1 MTKTSAIKEDHL
13 HHMVGHQKKI
23 VESIDLLNLITESL
37 LEMPEYYLEGE

>member
-1 MTKTSAIKEDHL
+1 
-13 HHMVGHQKKI
+13 MVGHQKKI